1 MKRIPRD
8 KENTAVKPLAVGKN
22 SANISYLLCQYPSLS
37 LILASFLNI
46 RITFVPS
53 YCVSL
58 SSSQLPYPDY
68 SSFETFYMKFSPF
81 LYLSTKSAP
90 NIYRT
95 YIKKTNKSIVCHVSG
110 FVESITQ
117 SISCLNYVPPSYL
130 EKLYLENA
138 LEDQV
143 WI

>member
-117 SISCLNYVPPSYL
+117 PISCLNYVPPSYL

-143 WI
+143 